1 MIPGLVFFGCV
12 LFQVEPLVRSVSV
25 VLAGMP
31 AAATTA
37 ILAANYECDDVFA
50 AKIVFMSTLLSLVTV
65 PVLCLLFA
73 V

>member
-12 LFQVEPLVRSVSV
+12 LFQVEPLVCSVSV
-25 VLAGMP
+25 VLSGVR

-37 ILAANYECDDVFA
+37 ILAANYDCDDVFA